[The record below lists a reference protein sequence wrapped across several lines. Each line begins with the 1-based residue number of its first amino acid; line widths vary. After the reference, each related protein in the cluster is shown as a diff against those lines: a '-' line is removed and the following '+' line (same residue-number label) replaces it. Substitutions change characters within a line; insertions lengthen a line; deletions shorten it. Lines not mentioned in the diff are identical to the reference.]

1 VLLVSGL
8 RDLGQPATLAAT
20 VSGLLGVL
28 SVTGRVF
35 TTGFARRHGMTTVT
49 ALVFAVQA
57 VGAVALPHLGHT
69 TAGAIACV
77 IAFGL
82 GFGVATIA
90 KPAIVAD
97 RYGTARYATISATM
111 TVPITIVRAAAPLAA
126 AALSTGVSFTL
137 AGLACL
143 ASAILLWA
151 TRERAHPAFTRPSPE
166 RYAD

>member
-1 VLLVSGL
+1 
-8 RDLGQPATLAAT
+8 
-20 VSGLLGVL
+20 VL
-28 SVTGRVF
+28 SVTGRVLI
-35 TTGFARRHGMTTVT
+35 TGVARRQGMTTVT
-49 ALVFAVQA
+49 AVVFAVQA

-126 AALSTGVSFTL
+126 AALTTSVSFTL

-143 ASAILLWA
+143 ASAILLWS
-151 TRERAHPAFTRPSPE
+151 TRERAHPAFMRTSPE